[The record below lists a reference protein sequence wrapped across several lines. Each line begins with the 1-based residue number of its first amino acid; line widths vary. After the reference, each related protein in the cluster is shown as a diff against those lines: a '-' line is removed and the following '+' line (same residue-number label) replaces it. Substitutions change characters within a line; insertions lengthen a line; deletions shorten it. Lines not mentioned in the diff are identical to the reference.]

1 MFLCFALPAAVLGGA
16 EVYRWVDAE
25 GQVHYSDRPGEGA
38 DRVVLDI
45 VPPSSSPAVAVS
57 APGRKSSKAG
67 NETAPGYEALTIQA
81 PGQDE
86 TLWNIEGQLDVAV
99 APQPALQA
107 GHRIQ
112 LLLDGQTA
120 AELEPGATRT
130 RLSDVYRGQHTLL
143 ARIQDEFGTT
153 LKQSEPV
160 TFYVQQGTQQRTN
173 PLVNPPPVVNPRPP
187 VAQPRVRP

>member
-1 MFLCFALPAAVLGGA
+1 MFLCFALPAAASGGA
-16 EVYRWVDAE
+16 EVFRWVDAD

-38 DRVVLDI
+38 DRVVLDV
-45 VPPSSSPAVAVS
+45 VPPSSSPAVAS
-57 APGRKSSKAG
+57 ASPGPAKSKAG

-120 AELEPGATRT
+120 AELEPGATRSQ
-130 RLSDVYRGQHTLL
+130 LSDVYRGQHTLL

-153 LKQSEPV
+153 LMQSDPV
-160 TFYVQQGTQQRTN
+160 TFYVQQATQDTTN
-173 PLVNPPPVVNPRPP
+173 PQVNPPPVVNPRPP
-187 VAQPRVRP
+187 VVRPRPRP

>member
-1 MFLCFALPAAVLGGA
+1 MQALVMFLCFALPAAALGGA

-25 GQVHYSDRPGEGA
+25 GQVHYSDRPSEGA

-45 VPPSSSPAVAVS
+45 VPPSSSPVVAS
-57 APGRKSSKAG
+57 STPGRTPSKAG

-173 PLVNPPPVVNPRPP
+173 PLVNPPPPVV
-187 VAQPRVRP
+187 QPRIRP

>member
-1 MFLCFALPAAVLGGA
+1 MQALFLFLCFALPAATLAGA

-38 DRVVLDI
+38 DRVILDI
-45 VPPSSSPAVAVS
+45 VPASPAPAVAGAS
-57 APGRKSSKAG
+57 PESTKSKAR
-67 NETAPGYEALTIQA
+67 NETAPAYEALTIQA
-81 PGQDE
+81 PAQDE

-112 LLLDGQTA
+112 LLLDGQSA
-120 AELEPGATRT
+120 AELEPGITRS

-153 LKQSEPV
+153 LMQSDPV
-160 TFYVQQGTQQRTN
+160 TFYVQQGTQGKITPQ
-173 PLVNPPPVVNPRPP
+173 VNPRPR

>member
-1 MFLCFALPAAVLGGA
+1 MFLCFALPAAALGGA

-45 VPPSSSPAVAVS
+45 MPPSSSPAAAGS
-57 APGRKSSKAG
+57 TPGRTPPKVG
-67 NETAPGYEALTIQA
+67 NETAPGYAALTIQA

-107 GHRIQ
+107 GHTIQ

-130 RLSDVYRGQHTLL
+130 RLSDVYRGQHTLQ
-143 ARIQDEFGTT
+143 ARIRDEFGTT
-153 LKQSEPV
+153 LKQSDPV

-173 PLVNPPPVVNPRPP
+173 PLVNPPPP
-187 VAQPRVRP
+187 VARPRIRP

>member
-1 MFLCFALPAAVLGGA
+1 MLLCLVLPAAVFGGA

-25 GQVHYSDRPGEGA
+25 GQVHYSDRPSPGA
-38 DRVVLDI
+38 DRVAIDV
-45 VPPSSSPAVAVS
+45 VPPSSSPPVAS
-57 APGRKSSKAG
+57 PSPGRSQSGTGSK
-67 NETAPGYEALTIQA
+67 ETVVAYEALTIQA
-81 PGQDE
+81 PAQDE

-99 APQPALQA
+99 ASQPGLQA

-130 RLSDVYRGQHTLL
+130 RLPDVYRGQHTLL

-160 TFYVQQGTQQRTN
+160 TFYVQQSSQQRANQTVN
-173 PLVNPPPVVNPRPP
+173 PLPPVPRPS
-187 VAQPRVRP
+187 VQP

>member
-1 MFLCFALPAAVLGGA
+1 MFLCFALPAAALGGA

-25 GQVHYSDRPGEGA
+25 GQVHYSDRPSEGA

-45 VPPSSSPAVAVS
+45 APPSSSAAVA
-57 APGRKSSKAG
+57 SSSSGPTQPSAG
-67 NETAPGYEALTIQA
+67 NETAPAYEALTIQA

-86 TLWNIEGQLDVAV
+86 TRWNIEGQLDVAV

-120 AELEPGATRT
+120 AELEPGVTRT
-130 RLSDVYRGQHTLL
+130 QLSDVYRGQHTLL

-153 LKQSEPV
+153 LMQSDPV
-160 TFYVQQGTQQRTN
+160 TFYVQQGTQAKTN
-173 PLVNPPPVVNPRPP
+173 PQVNPRPP
-187 VAQPRVRP
+187 VAQPRIRP

>member
-173 PLVNPPPVVNPRPP
+173 PLVNPRPVVNPRPP

>member
-1 MFLCFALPAAVLGGA
+1 MFLCVALPAAALGGA
-16 EVYRWVDAE
+16 EVFRWVDAE
-25 GQVHYSDRPGEGA
+25 GQVHYSDRPSEGA

-45 VPPSSSPAVAVS
+45 VPPSSSPAVAS
-57 APGRKSSKAG
+57 STPGRTPSKAG

-81 PGQDE
+81 PRQDE
-86 TLWNIEGQLDVAV
+86 TLWNIEGRLDVAV

-120 AELEPGATRT
+120 AELEPGVTRA
-130 RLSDVYRGQHTLL
+130 RLPDVYRGQHTLL

-153 LKQSEPV
+153 LKQSDPV
-160 TFYVQQGTQQRTN
+160 SFYVQQGTQQRTN
-173 PLVNPPPVVNPRPP
+173 PQVNPPPVAR
-187 VAQPRVRP
+187 PRVRP